1 MLLLFEAPEI
11 IRQIPDIKQ
20 IYEINER
27 QIDKLN
33 EAVYQLDSD
42 IFLEDMGKIQIER
55 WENILNI
62 IPFDNDNIEDR
73 RFRIQTRILER
84 PPYTYKIFVKKL
96 KVLSLESKVERS
108 SNHIIVCI
116 EPISLKMKD
125 EIKRMLNEIL
135 PLNLTYC
142 ILVLI
147 EISFDNKNLEQF
159 QVNKINLHT
168 SFKDDAGEIA
178 TSQTLRTE
186 VNSFT
191 ESIEASV
198 TTMKNVRYLDGFRLL
213 DGSKKLNSEI
223 KKEVL

>member
-1 MLLLFEAPEI
+1 MFEAPEI

-27 QIDKLN
+27 QVDKLN
-33 EAVYQLDSD
+33 EAVYQLDSN
-42 IFLEDMGKIQIER
+42 IFLEDMGKSQIER

-62 IPFDNDNIEDR
+62 IPFDNDSIEDR

-84 PPYTYKIFVKKL
+84 PPYTYRIFVKKL
-96 KVLSLESKVERS
+96 KVLSPESKVERS
-108 SNHIIVCI
+108 RNHITVCI
-116 EPISLKMKD
+116 ESISLKMKD

-168 SFKDDAGEIA
+168 SFKDNAGEIA

-191 ESIEASV
+191 ESIEAGV
-198 TTMKNVRYLDGFRLL
+198 TTMKNVRYLDGSRLL

>member
-1 MLLLFEAPEI
+1 MFEAPEI

-20 IYEINER
+20 IYEINEK
-27 QIDKLN
+27 QLDKLN

-42 IFLEDMGKIQIER
+42 IFLEDMGKSQIER

-62 IPFDNDNIEDR
+62 IAFDNDSIEDR

-96 KVLSLESKVERS
+96 KVLSPESKVERS
-108 SNHIIVCI
+108 NNHIIVII

-125 EIKRMLNEIL
+125 EIKRMLGEIL

-142 ILVLI
+142 IVVLI

-168 SFKDDAGEIA
+168 SFKDDVGKVVV
-178 TSQTLRTE
+178 SQTLRTK

-198 TTMKNVRYLDGFRLL
+198 TTMKNVRYLNGSRLL
-213 DGSKKLNSEI
+213 DGSKQLNSEI

>member
-1 MLLLFEAPEI
+1 MFEAPEVFI
-11 IRQIPDIKQ
+11 QIPDIKQ
-20 IYEINER
+20 IYEINEK

-33 EAVYQLDSD
+33 EAAYQLDSD
-42 IFLEDMGKIQIER
+42 IFLEDMGKNQIER
-55 WENILNI
+55 WEAILSI
-62 IPFDNDNIEDR
+62 TPLDNDTIEDR
-73 RFRIQTRILER
+73 RFRIKTRILER
-84 PPYTYKIFVKKL
+84 PPYTYKIFIKKL
-96 KVLSLESKVERS
+96 KVLSPESKVERS
-108 SNHIIVCI
+108 SNHVIVSI

-168 SFKDDAGEIA
+168 SFKDDVGEIT

-186 VNSFT
+186 VNSFA

-198 TTMKNVRYLDGFRLL
+198 TTLKNAWYFDGTFSFNGERQF
-213 DGSKKLNSEI
+213 NAEV

>member
-20 IYEINER
+20 IYEINEG

-33 EAVYQLDSD
+33 KAVYQLDSD
-42 IFLEDMGKIQIER
+42 IFLEDMGKSQIER
-55 WENILNI
+55 WEKILNI
-62 IPFDNDNIEDR
+62 IPFDNDSIEDR

-84 PPYTYKIFVKKL
+84 PPYTYRVFVKKL
-96 KVLSLESKVERS
+96 KVLSPELKVERS
-108 SNHIIVCI
+108 NNHIVVII

-125 EIKRMLNEIL
+125 EIKRMLDEIL

-142 ILVLI
+142 IVVLI
-147 EISFDNKNLEQF
+147 EFSFDNKNLEQF
-159 QVNKINLHT
+159 QANKINLHT
-168 SFKDDAGEIA
+168 SFKDDVGEIV
-178 TSQTLRTE
+178 TSQTLRTK
-186 VNSFT
+186 VTFT

-198 TTMKNVRYLDGFRLL
+198 TTMKNVRYLDGSRLL
-213 DGSKKLNSEI
+213 DGSKQLNSEI

>member
-1 MLLLFEAPEI
+1 MFEAPEI

-20 IYEINER
+20 IYEINEK

-42 IFLEDMGKIQIER
+42 IFLEDMGKSQIER

-62 IPFDNDNIEDR
+62 IPFDDDSIEDR

-84 PPYTYKIFVKKL
+84 PPYTYRIFVKKL
-96 KVLSLESKVERS
+96 KGLSLESKVERS
-108 SNHIIVCI
+108 NNHIIVII

-125 EIKRMLNEIL
+125 EIKRMLGEIL

-142 ILVLI
+142 IVVLI

-159 QVNKINLHT
+159 QANKINLHT
-168 SFKDDAGEIA
+168 SFKDDAGKVVV
-178 TSQTLRTE
+178 SQTLRTE

-198 TTMKNVRYLDGFRLL
+198 TTLKNAWYFDGTFCF
-213 DGSKKLNSEI
+213 DGEKQFNAEV

>member
-1 MLLLFEAPEI
+1 MFEAPEI
-11 IRQIPDIKQ
+11 IKQIPDIKQ

-42 IFLEDMGKIQIER
+42 IFLEDMGKAQIER
-55 WENILNI
+55 WEGILNI
-62 IPFDNDNIEDR
+62 IPLDNDSIEDR

-84 PPYTYKIFVKKL
+84 PPYTYRIFVKKL
-96 KVLSLESKVERS
+96 KVLSPESKVERL
-108 SNHIIVCI
+108 SNHVIVCI

-147 EISFDNKNLEQF
+147 EISFNNKNLEQIH
-159 QVNKINLHT
+159 VNKINLHT
-168 SFKDDAGEIA
+168 SFQDKTGKIV

-198 TTMKNVRYLDGFRLL
+198 TTMKNVRYLNGSRLL
-213 DGSKKLNSEI
+213 DGSKQLNSEI
-223 KKEVL
+223 MKEVL